1 MAPHKDTHI
10 LTLRICEC
18 IMLLSKEDIDEIK
31 KWKVADRIKVI
42 SQLTFILDYPGL
54 SWWVKEDTRVLKSG
68 RGRL

>member
-1 MAPHKDTHI
+1 MKITVLGRMAPHKDTHI

-42 SQLTFILDYPGL
+42 SQLT
-54 SWWVKEDTRVLKSG
+54 LK
-68 RGRL
+68 